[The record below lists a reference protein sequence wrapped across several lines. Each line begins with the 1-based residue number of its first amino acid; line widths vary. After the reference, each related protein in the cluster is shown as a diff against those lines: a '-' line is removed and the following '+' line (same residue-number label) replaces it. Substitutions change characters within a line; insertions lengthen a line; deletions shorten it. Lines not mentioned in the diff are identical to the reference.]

1 MAGCTSKNVIFI
13 RAVTVPIFRFGF
25 GRFLA
30 KKTAVLVFRGFG
42 FSIQKMS
49 NAQHI
54 TLVENDQT
62 SNHAPY
68 GQHCYDRL

>member
-30 KKTAVLVFRGFG
+30 KKLRYWFFAVSVF
-42 FSIQKMS
+42 
-49 NAQHI
+49 
-54 TLVENDQT
+54 
-62 SNHAPY
+62 PY
-68 GQHCYDRL
+68 KKCLTHNT